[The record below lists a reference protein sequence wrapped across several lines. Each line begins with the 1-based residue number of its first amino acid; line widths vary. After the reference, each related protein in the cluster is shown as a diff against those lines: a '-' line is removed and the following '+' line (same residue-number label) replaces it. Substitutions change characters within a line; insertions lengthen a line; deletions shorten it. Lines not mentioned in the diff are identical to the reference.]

1 MNERILFMKEL
12 RQRTLMK
19 DNKMNE
25 PSLSVEL
32 IEDE

>member
-1 MNERILFMKEL
+1 MNEHMLFIKES

-25 PSLSVEL
+25 LSLSVEL